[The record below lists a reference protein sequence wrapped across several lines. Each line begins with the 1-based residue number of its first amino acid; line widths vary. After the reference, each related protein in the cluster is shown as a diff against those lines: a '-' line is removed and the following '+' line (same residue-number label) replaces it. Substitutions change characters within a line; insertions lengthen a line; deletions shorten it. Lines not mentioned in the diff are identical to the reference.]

1 MQEQRELRENPMQ
14 VEETKSEGLSREFAI
29 TIPGDDIEGRVLA
42 RLTEIAATVK
52 MPGFRPGKVPMPLL
66 RKQYGP
72 SVIGEVL
79 ERAISD
85 TTAETLRENSLR
97 PAMQPKIQITEFDE
111 GKDLKFTMAVEVM
124 PEIAAPDF
132 GAITLERLVVD
143 VDAAVVDEA
152 IARMAEEQRAFGA
165 TEEDRASTTDD
176 ALLVDF
182 TGRVGGE
189 EFPGG
194 AAKDFVLELN
204 AQSFIPGFV
213 EQVVG
218 AKAGETR
225 TITVTFPEDYPA
237 EELASKEAEFEVVVK
252 ELRVPKAVEV
262 NDDLAKAAGLESL
275 DAMKAAVSERLQSEY
290 ASISRMRV
298 KRALLDELAELSTF
312 EIPGGMVENE
322 FTQIWQ
328 NLTGEQVQDHDHDH
342 DHDHGAAGHDHG
354 EHEEARTD
362 PAVQARFKQ
371 FMEES
376 GKTEDEIKEEYRAIA
391 DRRVRLGLLLTETGR
406 VNSIVVPDEELN
418 RAVANEARRFPGQER
433 QVVEYYQNDPAA
445 REQLRAPLF
454 EDKVV
459 DFILELAKITERT
472 VTGDELMSDP
482 DDEEDSG
489 AGEDEKKQAAST
501 EKPAAKKK
509 AAAKK
514 KPATKKK

>member
-1 MQEQRELRENPMQ
+1 MQ

-42 RLTEIAATVK
+42 RLTEIASTVK

-132 GAITLERLVVD
+132 GAISLERLVVD
-143 VDAAVVDEA
+143 VDAAVVEEA
-152 IARMAEEQRAFGA
+152 IARMAEEQRAFEK
-165 TEEDRASTTDD
+165 TEEDRASTADD

-189 EFPGG
+189 EFAGG
-194 AAKDFVLELN
+194 VAKDFVLQLN

-213 EQVVG
+213 EQILG

-237 EELASKEAEFEVVVK
+237 EELAGKEAEFEVVVK

-275 DAMKAAVSERLQSEY
+275 DAMKAAVSERLSSEY

-298 KRALLDELAELSTF
+298 KRALLDKLAELSTF
-312 EIPGGMVENE
+312 DIPDGMVENE

-328 NLTGEQVQDHDHDH
+328 NLTGEKNQDHDH
-342 DHDHGAAGHDHG
+342 DHDHGAGGHDHG
-354 EHEEARTD
+354 EHEEARPD

-376 GKTEDEIKEEYRAIA
+376 GKTEDEIKQEYRDIA

-406 VNSIVVPDEELN
+406 VNNIVVPDEELN

-459 DFILELAKITERT
+459 DFILELTKTTERT

-482 DDEEDSG
+482 DEDEESG
-489 AGEDEKKQAAST
+489 AGEDEKKQAASV
-501 EKPAAKKK
+501 EKPAKKP
-509 AAAKK
+509 KK
-514 KPATKKK
+514 KPATEKK